1 MKTNL
6 QQPDNAMQNKTKHTF
21 VWAGILFCTF
31 SVVVST
37 FGAALVNGIF
47 GSGRD
52 VVSSGLSMSSSAP
65 GKRSKEELS
74 TRVMMQI
81 SVLSDNIV

>member
-1 MKTNL
+1 MKANL

-65 GKRSKEELS
+65 GKRRGAKYMNHDADS
-74 TRVMMQI
+74 I
-81 SVLSDNIV
+81 LSDNIV